1 MDETWANKE
10 LDEEEH
16 YFERVCM
23 MMQRG
28 NVVVVSEKRKIKSS
42 KIVNNERYCSI
53 EWWKKLLFFV
63 ILTISTA
70 TLFDKAINYWCCIS
84 SLTRCLST
92 QHQFFLCLT
101 HKQNIFPL
109 SAYIKF
115 FLFSLLPQW
124 KASLKSMWRFN
135 NFWHFLT
142 TTTTAIVS
150 WTLRV
155 WAFTLY
161 LHGCYEI
168 LGYVFFFHRKAATR
182 KWVWKNFFHYS
193 RSSLSPSLSLCCQ
206 ARRNV
211 GVEYISGDLSNIKM
225 FCVRYQL
232 LLPSTHVI
240 NVK

>member
-1 MDETWANKE
+1 MLTTSDIAVLNDE
-10 LDEEEH
+10 
-16 YFERVCM
+16 
-23 MMQRG
+23 
-28 NVVVVSEKRKIKSS
+28 
-42 KIVNNERYCSI
+42 
-53 EWWKKLLFFV
+53 KKLPFFV

-168 LGYVFFFHRKAATR
+168 LGYVFFFIEKRQRESECEKTFSIIVDLHCLHLFLSAVRRDTTLVLNTFQAIYQILKCFVYAI
-182 KWVWKNFFHYS
+182 NFFYPQ
-193 RSSLSPSLSLCCQ
+193 RMLLMLNSSEMKIFHACTFKKWKHKKL
-206 ARRNV
+206 
-211 GVEYISGDLSNIKM
+211 
-225 FCVRYQL
+225 FC
-232 LLPSTHVI
+232 THTI
-240 NVK
+240 YFR